1 MATGKCINIG
11 MGCSKALGKEIQEVD
26 SANFVCSECGGKLI
40 PVSSSPTSGD
50 KDRPKKGGKTT
61 SPEGPN
67 WKIIAGSVAAAAL
80 LGGGA
85 YFAFSGGGE
94 SITLNKTTA
103 SVFEGDVDTLKAIV
117 KPEDAGYTLR
127 WASNNP
133 DVATVDNGVV
143 TFHTSG
149 EVKIGV
155 QVNENKELKAFCD
168 YIVKSGP
175 GGGGDTILAN
185 WIKFMDSNQALK
197 VGETKKLSLDCDPG
211 NANEPV
217 IWTSSNPDV
226 VTVEYGKL
234 TAIAPGTAKITATTK
249 IGKKTD
255 NIQVVVK
262 GGTNP
267 PPVELDYGK
276 YTGESKNG
284 RPHGQGRLVYT
295 KEHIINKHDV
305 KKRKAQPGEYIQG
318 QFVNGEIT
326 IGKHFDASGNLI
338 QALNFGVAE

>member
-1 MATGKCINIG
+1 MPKKTGICITVG
-11 MGCSKALGKEIQEVD
+11 GRCPKALSREKQEADVT
-26 SANFVCSECGGKLI
+26 NFKCEHCGGELREFKG
-40 PVSSSPTSGD
+40 STGSD
-50 KDRPKKGGKTT
+50 WKKIA
-61 SPEGPN
+61 
-67 WKIIAGSVAAAAL
+67 IIGTAAAL

-94 SITLNKTTA
+94 NITLNKTTA

-143 TFHTSG
+143 TFHSKG
-149 EVKIGV
+149 NVKIGV
-155 QVNENKELKAFCD
+155 QVNENKDLKAFCD
-168 YIVKSGP
+168 YTVDGEDI
-175 GGGGDTILAN
+175 ILAN
-185 WIKFMDSNQALK
+185 WIKFMDGNQTLK
-197 VGETKKLSLDCDPG
+197 VGETKQLSLDCDPG
-211 NANEPV
+211 DANEPV
-217 IWTSSNPDV
+217 EWTSSNPDI
-226 VTVEYGKL
+226 VTVEHGKL

-249 IGKKTD
+249 IRKKTD

-262 GGTNP
+262 GGTP
-267 PPVELDYGK
+267 PPVELDYAK

-284 RPHGQGRLVYT
+284 KPHGQGRLVYT
-295 KEHIINKHDV
+295 KEHIINSHDI
-305 KKRKAQPGEYIQG
+305 KKRTAKPGESVQG

-326 IGKHFDASGNLI
+326 IGRHFDANGNLI

>member
-1 MATGKCINIG
+1 MPKKTGICINVG
-11 MGCSKALGKEIQEVD
+11 RRCPKALSREKQEADVT
-26 SANFVCSECGGKLI
+26 NFKCEHCGGELREFKGSI
-40 PVSSSPTSGD
+40 GPD
-50 KDRPKKGGKTT
+50 WKKIA
-61 SPEGPN
+61 
-67 WKIIAGSVAAAAL
+67 IIGTAAVAL

-85 YFAFSGGGE
+85 YFAFSWGGE
-94 SITLNKTTA
+94 NITLNKTTA

-143 TFHTSG
+143 TFHSKG
-149 EVKIGV
+149 NVKIGV
-155 QVNENKELKAFCD
+155 QVNENKDLKAFCD
-168 YIVKSGP
+168 YTVDGEDI
-175 GGGGDTILAN
+175 ILAN
-185 WIKFMDSNQALK
+185 WIKFMDVNQTLK
-197 VGETKKLSLDCDPG
+197 VGETKQLNLDCDPG

-262 GGTNP
+262 GATTSP
-267 PPVELDYGK
+267 DDDDPVTLNLPYGK
-276 YTGESKNG
+276 YTGKTKKG
-284 RPHGQGRLVYT
+284 KPHGEGRLVYT
-295 KEHIINKHDV
+295 KEHIINSHDV
-305 KKRKAQPGEYIQG
+305 KKRTAKPGEYVQG
-318 QFVNGEIT
+318 IFYDGEIT
-326 IGKHFDASGNLI
+326 IGRHFDANGNLVE
-338 QALNFGVAE
+338 ALNFGR